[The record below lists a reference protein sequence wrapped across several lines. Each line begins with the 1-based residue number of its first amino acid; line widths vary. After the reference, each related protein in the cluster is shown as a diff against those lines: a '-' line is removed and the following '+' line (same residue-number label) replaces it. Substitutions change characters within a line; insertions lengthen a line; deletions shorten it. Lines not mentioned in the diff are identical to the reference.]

1 MADAIAHEDAH
12 GVAMWN
18 YYKTNGLRYD
28 QVMHI
33 NNEECTRLLALKDVT
48 RARFMDSPQLWD
60 VVYVV
65 QVASGRRGHSQSV

>member
-28 QVMHI
+28 QIMHI
-33 NNEECTRLLALKDVT
+33 NNEECTPLLALKDVT
-48 RARFMDSPQLWD
+48 DKNRVDS
-60 VVYVV
+60 
-65 QVASGRRGHSQSV
+65 HMFT